1 MIPMLLL
8 LAQLAPVQAEPKPIA
23 TTIAAIRSNPKKF
36 DGQLVRIHGWVN
48 SCERL
53 SCGITERPAADLS
66 GAGQRLSIAAN
77 PKFDATVKPLLPTY
91 VEFDARVDATCLTP
105 SSGNEIK
112 VCADRVPELTVVTLR
127 GVVSP
132 EPPAIEN

>member
-36 DGQLVRIHGWVN
+36 DGQLVRVHGWVD

-53 SCGITERPAADLS
+53 SCGITERPARDPS
-66 GAGQRLSIAAN
+66 GAGERLSIAAN

-91 VEFDARVDATCLTP
+91 VEFDARVNAACLTTLL
-105 SSGNEIK
+105 
-112 VCADRVPELTVVTLR
+112 CTDRAPVLAVVTLR